1 MGSQNVSPIHSYVG
15 PRNVRPLHLKKVD
28 NYPRGLSKLGICMDS
43 RTLRTMAAAMDS
55 TALPAMTTTASNGVP
70 VQALQTWLPGFV
82 ATVTQPRKIDDLI
95 GITTVGSWEDE
106 EIIQTVMELTGK
118 AAVYG
123 DYTNIPLSSWNLAY
137 ERRSVIR
144 FEEGLQVGYLESA
157 RAAKV
162 KVDSASTKRNGAAIA
177 LEINRNDVGFYG
189 YNNGTNRTYG
199 MLNDPSAPAYKSLPA
214 GASGKT
220 DWANKTFQE
229 ITADIRL
236 VANALLVD
244 SKSVIDP
251 TEDECTLTLAN
262 GSKTYLSVTTDN
274 GISVQDWITKTYPKW
289 RIKTAPEFDGAN
301 GGANIMQLHA
311 ESIVADE
318 VSTDDKGVWS
328 QLVPAKF
335 VTIGAKQD
343 IKVYTEDFTNA
354 TAGVMLKRPYG
365 CVRAT
370 GN

>member
-1 MGSQNVSPIHSYVG
+1 MASLTVSEIHSYVG
-15 PRNVRPLHLKKVD
+15 PRNVRPLHLQKCD

-55 TALPAMTTTASNGVP
+55 TVLPGMTTTASNGVP

-82 ATVTQPRKIDDLI
+82 ATVTKPRKIDDLI

-123 DYTNIPLSSWNLAY
+123 DYTSVPLSSWNLAY

-144 FEEGLQVGYLESA
+144 FEEGLQVGYLEGA

-162 KVDSASTKRNGAAIA
+162 KIDSASTKRNGAAIA

-189 YNNGTNRTYG
+189 YNDGTNRTYG
-199 MLNDPSAPAYKSLPA
+199 LLNEPSAPAYKTLPA

-220 DWANKTFQE
+220 QWAYKTFQE
-229 ITADIRL
+229 ITADLRL
-236 VANALLVD
+236 IANALLVD
-244 SKSVIDP
+244 SKSVVDP

-262 GSKTYLSVTTDN
+262 GAVTFLSVTTDS
-274 GISVQDWITKTYPKW
+274 GVSVKDWLTKNYPKW
-289 RIKTAPEFDGAN
+289 RIKTAPEFDLAN
-301 GGANIMQLHA
+301 GGANILQLHA
-311 ESIVADE
+311 EGIAADE

-343 IKVYTEDFTNA
+343 VKVYNEAFTNA
-354 TAGVMLKRPYG
+354 MAGVMLKRPYA

>member
-1 MGSQNVSPIHSYVG
+1 MSKTVSQIHSCLG
-15 PRNVRPLHLKKVD
+15 PRQVRPLHLTKCD
-28 NYPRGLSKLGICMDS
+28 SYPKGLAKLGICMDS

-55 TALPAMTTTASNGVP
+55 STLHGLSTSASNGAP

-95 GITTVGSWEDE
+95 GITTVGSFEDE
-106 EIIQTVMELTGK
+106 EIIQSVLELTGK

-123 DYTNIPLSSWNLAY
+123 DYTNIPLSSWNVGY
-137 ERRSVIR
+137 ERRSVVR
-144 FEEGLQVGYLESA
+144 FEEGMQVGYLEAARSA
-157 RAAKV
+157 KI
-162 KVDSASTKRNGAAIA
+162 KLDSAATKRNGAAIS

-199 MLNDPSAPAYKSLPA
+199 MLNDPAAPAYKTLPA

-220 DWANKTFQE
+220 QWSGKTFQE

-244 SKSVIDP
+244 SKSVVDP
-251 TEDECTLTLAN
+251 TENECTLTLAN
-262 GSKTYLSVTTDN
+262 GSISYLSVSTET
-274 GISVQDWITKTYPKW
+274 GMSVQDWISKTYPKW

-311 ESIVADE
+311 ETIAADE

-343 IKVYTEDFTNA
+343 VKFYTEDFANA
-354 TAGVMLKRPYG
+354 TAGAMLKRPYA